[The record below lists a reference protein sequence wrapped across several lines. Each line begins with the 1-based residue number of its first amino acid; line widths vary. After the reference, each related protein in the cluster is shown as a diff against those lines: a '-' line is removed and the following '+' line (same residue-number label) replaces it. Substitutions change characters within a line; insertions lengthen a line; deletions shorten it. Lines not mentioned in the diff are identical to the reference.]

1 MKRPK
6 ARSLGADTSGRLAT
20 DQETLQHD
28 LFRRVKE
35 KRKLRGNN
43 GALEGVGLVEL
54 AREAFVES
62 MAERTRIHGVKRA
75 VDEEQV
81 IVLQLATSSCRS
93 QDRVSIFSRKSFF
106 CCCSLS
112 WVSEL
117 IGKAAATGAASRDA
131 ALVAVLD
138 KGSTL

>member
-6 ARSLGADTSGRLAT
+6 ASSLGADTSGRLAT
-20 DQETLQHD
+20 DQETLQLYD

-35 KRKLRGNN
+35 KSNLRGDN

-62 MAERTRIHGVKRA
+62 VAERTRIHGVKRA

-81 IVLQLATSSCRS
+81 IVLQLATSSCHS
-93 QDRVSIFSRKSFF
+93 QNSVSIFSRKSFF
-106 CCCSLS
+106 CCCSHS
-112 WVSEL
+112 
-117 IGKAAATGAASRDA
+117 
-131 ALVAVLD
+131 
-138 KGSTL
+138 